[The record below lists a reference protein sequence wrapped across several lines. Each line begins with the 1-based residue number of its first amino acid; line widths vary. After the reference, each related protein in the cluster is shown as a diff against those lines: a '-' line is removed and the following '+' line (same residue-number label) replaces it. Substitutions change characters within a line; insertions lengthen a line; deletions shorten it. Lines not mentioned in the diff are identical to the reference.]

1 MHMCMYQVCS
11 RHSKY
16 NSRIGTTC
24 TCACTRYAPGI
35 VRITVGLGLP
45 FGHAFGHG
53 KRMHLHTRMH
63 LHMHMHMHMH
73 QVLAQSDGVT
83 LPKEALSVVRHHAR
97 GDD

>member
-1 MHMCMYQVCS
+1 MYQVCS

-16 NSRIGTTC
+16 NSRIGT
-24 TCACTRYAPGI
+24 CTRYAPGI
-35 VRITVGLGLP
+35 VRITVGLRLP

-53 KRMHLHTRMH
+53 KRMHMHMHMHT
-63 LHMHMHMHMH
+63 HMHMHMH

-83 LPKEALSVVRHHAR
+83 LPKEALSVVRHLAR